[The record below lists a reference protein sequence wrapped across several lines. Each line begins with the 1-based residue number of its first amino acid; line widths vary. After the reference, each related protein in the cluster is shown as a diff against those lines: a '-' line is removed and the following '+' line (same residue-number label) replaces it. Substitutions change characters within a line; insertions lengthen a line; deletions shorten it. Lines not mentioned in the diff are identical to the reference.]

1 MTGLP
6 KIDRAY
12 VATEA
17 ERADMARACGIRAD
31 AVRCAATKDQHYT
44 QWKTRK
50 GAFVAV
56 RDLTVA
62 GKTRGEMLAFVK
74 HIQAQGADVVEIE
87 TGNIAGTGAAMLDR
101 ALAIVHAQQ
110 RGMTAKRA
118 ADMARA
124 AKIKRTGTRMP
135 DEDVRLIWGNL
146 AISDDECV
154 ARTGWPRSTA
164 LASIAKGGRKKLS
177 QTIAAESKAARSRK
191 AKRGGA

>member
-17 ERADMARACGIRAD
+17 ERVDMAAACGIAARD
-31 AVRCAATKDQHYT
+31 VRCAATKGQHYSE
-44 QWKTRK
+44 WSARK
-50 GAFVAV
+50 GKFVAV

-62 GKTRGEMLAFVK
+62 GKTRGEMMAFVK
-74 HIQAQGADVVEIE
+74 HVQAQGAEVVEIE
-87 TGNIAGTGAAMLDR
+87 TGNIAGSGAAMLDR

-118 ADMARA
+118 AEMARA
-124 AKIKRTGTRMP
+124 AKIKRSGTRMA
-135 DEDVRLIWGNL
+135 DEDARLVWGNL

-164 LASIAKGGRKKLS
+164 LASIAKGGRKKLALA
-177 QTIAAESKAARSRK
+177 IAAESKASRRK
-191 AKRGGA
+191 AKR

>member
-1 MTGLP
+1 VEIP

-17 ERADMARACGIRAD
+17 DRADMAKACGIPTKD
-31 AVRCAATKDQHYT
+31 VRCAATKGEHYSE
-44 QWKTRK
+44 WKSRSGK
-50 GAFVAV
+50 FVAV

-101 ALAIVHAQQ
+101 ALSIVHAQQ

-118 ADMARA
+118 AAMARA
-124 AKIKRTGTRMP
+124 AKIKRTAGRMS
-135 DEDVRLIWGNL
+135 DEDARLVWGNL

-164 LASIAKGGRKKLS
+164 LASIAKGGRKKLALA
-177 QTIAAESKAARSRK
+177 IAAESKAARSRK
-191 AKRGGA
+191 RK

>member
-17 ERADMARACGIRAD
+17 ERADMAKVCGIKERD
-31 AVRCAATKDQHYT
+31 VRCADTKGQHYSE
-44 QWKTRK
+44 WGTRQGK
-50 GAFVAV
+50 FIAV

-62 GKTRGEMLAFVK
+62 GKTRGEMMAFVK
-74 HIQAQGADVVEIE
+74 HIQAQGAEVVEIE
-87 TGNIAGTGAAMLDR
+87 TGAVAGTGAAMLDR

-124 AKIKRTGTRMP
+124 AKIKRTAGRMA
-135 DEDVRLIWGNL
+135 DEDARLVWGNL

-164 LASIAKGGRKKLS
+164 LATIAKGGRKKLALA
-177 QTIAAESKAARSRK
+177 IAAESKAARSRK
-191 AKRGGA
+191 AKRRA